1 MKINEVLQTGRE
13 ALSRC
18 GVEPREARLLLAFA
32 MKIKKDE
39 LIKYNECSDTQY
51 DEFLELIRRRCNNEP
66 YAYIVGEKEF
76 MRLNFKVDSN
86 VLIPREDTEILVQE
100 VIEVANLKL
109 ESEDKIKILDM
120 CTGSGCIAISLDKY
134 IKKAEIT
141 AIDIS
146 EKALKLAKENAK
158 FNGVSVNFIK
168 SNLFEKLNTKEKF
181 DIIVSNPPYIR
192 KALIRELQEEVKK
205 EPIIAL
211 DGGESGLDFYEII
224 TKLSPKYLNTDGV
237 LAFEIG
243 FDQAG
248 KVSKL
253 MEKNGFKDIK
263 VIKDIEKN
271 NRVVIGNL

>member
-51 DEFLELIRRRCNNEP
+51 DEFIELIRRRCNNEP

-243 FDQAG
+243 FDQAD

>member
-1 MKINEVLQTGRE
+1 MRE
-13 ALSRC
+13 LSRLEEELLREHFKTDAEYKNAIDRLDNR
-18 GVEPREARLLLAFA
+18 EPL
-32 MKIKKDE
+32 
-39 LIKYNECSDTQY
+39 
-51 DEFLELIRRRCNNEP
+51 
-66 YAYIVGEKEF
+66 AYIIGEWYFYGETY
-76 MRLNFKVDSN
+76 KVDKN
-86 VLIPREDTEILVQE
+86 CLIPRPDTEHLVDYL
-100 VIEVANLKL
+100 IKNLPKNAVFADL
-109 ESEDKIKILDM
+109 

-243 FDQAG
+243 FDQAD

-253 MEKNGFKDIK
+253 MGKNGFKDIK
-263 VIKDIEKN
+263 VIKDVQREVQEAEEIENEKELKELEKLQREDLKNYKN
-271 NRVVIGNL
+271 NKN